1 MVKPHPKVRRLGDA
15 LLHAMCF
22 FILYTFI
29 YYIFYVALFD
39 LIF

>member
-22 FILYTFI
+22 LYYTFI